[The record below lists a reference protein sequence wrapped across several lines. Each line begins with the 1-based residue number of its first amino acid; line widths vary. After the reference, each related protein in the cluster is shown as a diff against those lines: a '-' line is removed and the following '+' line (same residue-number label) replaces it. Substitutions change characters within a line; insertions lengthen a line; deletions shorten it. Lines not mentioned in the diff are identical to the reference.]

1 MAELLALLL
10 WAVAFGCKEDAILLP
25 AYALALELT
34 VLHVAAKAYAVHRA
48 NPTLARAFGISDMT
62 VRPERLAGRDC
73 RKDAGPCS
81 TIQPGR
87 W

>member
-1 MAELLALLL
+1 MIARPTDKSAIIDLMA
-10 WAVAFGCKEDAILLP
+10 VFPVTGILGP
-25 AYALALELT
+25 RQSGKT
-34 VLHVAAKAYAVHRA
+34 
-48 NPTLARAFGISDMT
+48 TLARAFGISDMT
-62 VRPERLAGRDC
+62 VRPERLVGRDC